1 MALNAKGNNRIGWVF
16 PILLLVFSYLL
27 HLPSSPHVAPMGA
40 DSGIFAYGAE
50 QMLDGKLLYRDVW
63 DHKPPAVF
71 YVNALAILI
80 GGSTPWSIW
89 WLGVV
94 WVAMVSIAFFFLLR
108 LLTGQVYAAVGA
120 LILLASILYPAF
132 YLDGNFSEVYSLL
145 PQLLI
150 LFVAY
155 AYFRSSKKKWIFILG
170 LLTAI
175 IMLFKQ
181 TYIATGLAAFIV
193 ILVFRWR
200 EGGWRSV
207 GSALVSFISGLL
219 LPILS
224 VIIFWWTKGAW
235 SDFIDATLLFNLDYA
250 QAGLSFRN
258 LYATFRTL
266 VVLQPMSAIV
276 LLCLSGLVL
285 FFVDCVIPGAREE
298 KEEASGSEESG
309 RSCVS
314 FESRQ
319 SAWTAACLY
328 LAVPIEICFLFL
340 SGRNFGHYFLTPLP
354 VFVGGATL
362 ALSHAIPSLSTR
374 IQRSKSVSAAWTA
387 LMIMLLVAWGVDVSA
402 KVLPSVEQLR
412 DVEVTFQGEVPLQP
426 VRKFIVE
433 NSTTDDSV
441 LVWGVHPALNFIT
454 NRRSPTRFLNP
465 IALLYP
471 TRAQDSKLSIFI
483 TDLEN
488 DPPELILAHVEYAAF
503 LTHMDASGE
512 EFCPGC
518 SSGALAKL
526 GDFYGIVSTGYC
538 QTERIG
544 DWLIFVRVSSE

>member
-1 MALNAKGNNRIGWVF
+1 MAINAKGNNRIGWVF
-16 PILLLVFSYLL
+16 PILLLVLSYLL
-27 HLPSSPHVAPMGA
+27 HLPSSPHVSPMGA

-89 WLGVV
+89 WIGVA

-108 LLTGQVYAAVGA
+108 LLTGRVYAAVGA

-145 PQLLI
+145 PQLFI
-150 LFVAY
+150 FFVAY
-155 AYFRSSKKKWIFILG
+155 AYFHSSKKRWIFILG

-175 IMLFKQ
+175 TMLFKQ
-181 TYIATGLAAFIV
+181 TYTATGLASFIV

-200 EGGWRSV
+200 KGDWRSV
-207 GSALVSFISGLL
+207 GSALVNFTSGLL

-224 VIIFWWTKGAW
+224 VILLWWAKGAW

-266 VVLQPMSAIV
+266 VVLQPMSTIV

-285 FFVDCVIPGAREE
+285 FVVDCVIPGARDE
-298 KEEASGSEESG
+298 KKEVSGSEKSG
-309 RSCVS
+309 HSCVS

-319 SAWTAACLY
+319 SAWTAACMY

-354 VFVGGATL
+354 VFVGGTTL
-362 ALSHAIPSLSTR
+362 ALSQAIPSLSTR

-387 LMIMLLVAWGVDVSA
+387 MMVLLLVAWGVEVSA

-426 VRKFIVE
+426 VRKYIVE
-433 NSTTDDSV
+433 NSTSDDSV

-471 TRAQDSKLSIFI
+471 TRAQDSKLAIFI

-488 DPPELILAHVEYAAF
+488 DPPELILAHNDYAAY
-503 LTHMDASGE
+503 LTQVDAVE
-512 EFCPGC
+512 EGLCSGC
-518 SSGALAKL
+518 SSGAAEELTE
-526 GDFYGIVSTGYC
+526 FYAIVSSGYS
-538 QTERIG
+538 QIERIG
-544 DWLIFVRVSSE
+544 DWLIFARDP